1 MADLTEYFRCGM
13 KHRHSRKWFGYQT
26 GYQMWCVVIVAI
38 MLVGCA
44 PALYSVDM
52 KYVPTR
58 SFPKTQGVTQP
69 IALTVAAFQDAR
81 KIADNMLIGRVIKPN
96 GEQIRV
102 LPKFVKPSQ
111 AVTEP
116 IKEFFR
122 QAGYRVAT
130 ESPAWDLQEAGINK
144 GWGPIIVGGS
154 IDELDVVCQNSLTV
168 TKYQAKVKLT
178 IYFADTVTG
187 KIFHTFTADSSTS
200 LDHVLFSEE
209 MLAKQINTALAG
221 AIEKFFEG
229 RDMANIINK
238 RGNK

>member
-1 MADLTEYFRCGM
+1 MADLAEYFIRGM
-13 KHRHSRKWFGYQT
+13 RHWHSRKGFGYQT
-26 GYQMWCVVIVAI
+26 GHQIWCAVFAVTLLA
-38 MLVGCA
+38 GCA

-122 QAGYRVAT
+122 QAGYRVAA
-130 ESPAWDLQEAGINK
+130 ESPAWDLQEASINK

-178 IYFADTVTG
+178 IYFADTATG
-187 KIFHTFTADSSTS
+187 KIFHTLATDSSTS
-200 LDHVLFSEE
+200 RDHVLFSEE
-209 MLAKQINTALAG
+209 MLEQQINTALAG

>member
-13 KHRHSRKWFGYQT
+13 KHRHSRKGR
-26 GYQMWCVVIVAI
+26 YQMWCAVIVAI
-38 MLVGCA
+38 ILVGCT

-58 SFPKTQGVTQP
+58 SFPKTQVVTQP

-81 KIADNMLIGRVIKPN
+81 KVADNMLIGRVIKPN

-122 QAGYRVAT
+122 QAGYRVAA
-130 ESPAWDLQEAGINK
+130 ESPVWDLQEAGINK
-144 GWGPIIVGGS
+144 GWGPIIIGGS
-154 IDELDVVCQNSLTV
+154 IDELDIVCQNSLTV

-187 KIFHTFTADSSTS
+187 KIFHTLTTDSSTS

-209 MLAKQINTALAG
+209 MLAQQINTALAG
-221 AIEKFFEG
+221 AIEKFFEE
-229 RDMANIINK
+229 RDIANIINK